1 MNYEQLKH
9 STIET
14 AQTIQHRVADRM
26 AEDRALRKASVNV
39 GNVDRVASGVLG
51 SALVLLGLRR
61 PGLTNRLVSLVGA
74 DLVLRAAC
82 GHCNIYKALN
92 FSTLSKAQKEAIK
105 AASEPRLARRPAA

>member
-1 MNYEQLKH
+1 MNYQELKK

-14 AQTIQHRVADRM
+14 AQEWQHRIADQM
-26 AEDRALRKASVNV
+26 SEDRALRKASVNV
-39 GNVDRVASGVLG
+39 GRTERVASGVVG

-61 PGLTNRLVSLVGA
+61 PGLANRLVSLVGA

-92 FSTLSKAQKEAIK
+92 FSTLSKAQKDALK
-105 AASEPRLARRPAA
+105 AAGEPRLARRPAA

>member
-1 MNYEQLKH
+1 MNYEEIKH

-14 AQTIQHRVADRM
+14 AQSIQHRLASRM
-26 AEDRALRKASVNV
+26 AEDRALRKASVNI
-39 GNVDRVASGVLG
+39 GKSERVASGVLG

-61 PGLTNRLVSLVGA
+61 PGIANRLVSLVGA

-92 FSTLSKAQKEAIK
+92 FSTLSKAQKEALK